1 MELSPWIQSLA
12 KTDAISV
19 AAKLLEEKPRTV
31 VSWLRYERVPS
42 FKAAMNIYEKS
53 GGTVD
58 FNGIYM
64 PFLKAVKE
72 GYARFA

>member
-12 KTDAISV
+12 KTDAVSV
-19 AAKLLEEKPRTV
+19 AAELLEEKPRTI

-42 FKAAMNIYEKS
+42 FKAAKNIYEKS
-53 GGTVD
+53 GGSVD

-72 GYARFA
+72 GYARFS